1 METVKSEQY
10 HKLRLEIGSQSKVAE
25 LLGINIRTLQR
36 REAGELPLNP
46 EAQRS
51 IRALA
56 ASRHVENL
64 TRLVDGKGIIRDTVK
79 ELAELLA

>member
-1 METVKSEQY
+1 METVKSEIY

-51 IRALA
+51 IKALA
-56 ASRHVENL
+56 ARQKTENL
-64 TRLVDGKGIIRDTVK
+64 LHLAKDSNVIQSAVK

>member
-1 METVKSEQY
+1 METVKSETY
-10 HKLRLEIGSQSKVAE
+10 HKLRLEIGSQAKVAE

-51 IRALA
+51 IKSLA
-56 ASRHVENL
+56 ASLHMDNL
-64 TRLVDGKGIIRDTVK
+64 LHLAKDSSNIRSAVK

>member
-1 METVKSEQY
+1 METVKSETY
-10 HKLRLEIGSQSKVAE
+10 HKLRLEIGSQAKVAE

-51 IRALA
+51 IKALA
-56 ASRHVENL
+56 ASLRVENL
-64 TRLVDGKGIIRDTVK
+64 VRLAHTSDMRSAVEEV
-79 ELAELLA
+79 AELLA